1 MDHKK
6 YQTTFLLAFFILIS
20 VLLLAWPSSPTHA
33 GPGLPP
39 RETPTPTRPPGDGD
53 DDKDDEPVGAH
64 IVLHI
69 PSAPAGLWT
78 IVQWQDSVGSW
89 HDIEGW
95 QGMLD
100 DGDQKAW
107 WLAADLFGK
116 GPFRWL
122 VYQGQGGKLLAQSEL
137 FYLPH
142 SVGETVKIEVSL
154 VPSQPMQRS
163 TSISTLLSSSLD
175 GSYIELR
182 VYPPQ
187 AGLWTIVQWQDSTG
201 AWHDIEGW
209 SGTLD
214 EGDQKVW
221 WVAPALFGE
230 GPFRWTVY
238 QSQESQLL
246 ATSDSFYLPD
256 AAGKKVWAGMALSQ

>member
-20 VLLLAWPSSPTHA
+20 VLLLAWPSSLTHA

-39 RETPTPTRPPGDGD
+39 RETPTPTRPSGD
-53 DDKDDEPVGAH
+53 DDDDGKPAGAH
-64 IVLHI
+64 IVLQVQ
-69 PSAPAGLWT
+69 SAPVGVWT
-78 IVQWQDSVGSW
+78 IVQWQDSAGGW
-89 HDIEGW
+89 HDIKGW

-100 DGDQKAW
+100 EGGQKVW
-107 WLAADLFGK
+107 WVAAKDFGT

-122 VYQGQGGKLLAQSEL
+122 VYQSQGGKLLAQSEL

-142 SVGETVKIEVSL
+142 SAGETVKIEVSL
-154 VPSQPMQRS
+154 VSSQPTQRS
-163 TSISTLLSSSLD
+163 TSISTLLCPSLD

-187 AGLWTIVQWQDSTG
+187 AGLWTIVQWQDSANG
-201 AWHDIEGW
+201 WHDIEGW
-209 SGTLD
+209 QGTLD
-214 EGDQKVW
+214 EGYKKVW
-221 WVAPALFGE
+221 WVAPAIFGE
-230 GPFRWTVY
+230 GPFHWTVY
-238 QSQESQLL
+238 QSQGGQLL

-256 AAGKKVWAGMALSQ
+256 AAGKKVRVGMTLSQ